1 MNNLIE
7 KTLSGFTVNGKEMPV
22 KFLRYNGTEDLRYD
36 GTEEM
41 YITYMETDAESTL
54 HGDDEL
60 LNYIEYYDF
69 DIYTKGN
76 YKPII
81 KALKELL
88 ASVGFMWEPDRSS
101 ADMYEDDTKYYHKT
115 LCFSIERSE

>member
-7 KTLSGFTVNGKEMPV
+7 KTFSDFTVNGKKIPV
-22 KFLRYNGTEDLRYD
+22 KFLRYNGN
-36 GTEEM
+36 EET
-41 YITYMETDAESTL
+41 YITYMMTDADSVL

-76 YKPII
+76 YRPII
-81 KALKELL
+81 KALKGLL
-88 ASVGFMWEPDRSS
+88 ESAGFMWEVERTSE
-101 ADMYEDDTKYYHKT
+101 DMYEDDTKYYHKT

>member
-1 MNNLIE
+1 MNNIIE
-7 KTLSGFTVNGKEMPV
+7 KVLKGFTVNGKEIPV
-22 KFLRYNGTEDLRYD
+22 KFLRYNGSSET
-36 GTEEM
+36 
-41 YITYMETDAESTL
+41 YITYMMTDADSIL
-54 HGDDEL
+54 YGDDEL

-69 DIYTKGN
+69 DIYSKSN

-88 ASVGFMWEPDRSS
+88 TAVGFMWEPDRSS

>member
-7 KTLSGFTVNGKEMPV
+7 KTLSDFMVNGEKIPV
-22 KFLRYNGTEDLRYD
+22 NFLRYNGRSET
-36 GTEEM
+36 
-41 YITYMETDAESTL
+41 YITYTMTDADSVL

-60 LNYIEYYDF
+60 LNYVEYYDF
-69 DIYTKGN
+69 DIYSKGN

-81 KALKELL
+81 KALKGLL
-88 ASVGFMWEPDRSS
+88 KAVGFMWEPDRSS
-101 ADMYEDDTKYYHKT
+101 EDMYENDTKYYHKT

>member
-7 KTLSGFTVNGKEMPV
+7 KTLSDFTVNGKKIPV
-22 KFLRYNGTEDLRYD
+22 KFLRYNGN
-36 GTEEM
+36 EET
-41 YITYMETDAESTL
+41 YITYMMTDADSVL

-81 KALKELL
+81 KALKGLL
-88 ASVGFMWEPDRSS
+88 KSVGFMWEPEISS
-101 ADMYEDDTKYYHKT
+101 EDMYDDDTKFYHKT
-115 LCFSIERSE
+115 LCFSIERSANG

>member
-7 KTLSGFTVNGKEMPV
+7 KTLSDFTVNGKKIPV
-22 KFLRYNGTEDLRYD
+22 KFLRYNGN
-36 GTEEM
+36 EET
-41 YITYMETDAESTL
+41 YITYMMTDADSVL

-76 YKPII
+76 YRPII
-81 KALKELL
+81 KELKGLL
-88 ASVGFMWEPDRSS
+88 ESAGFMWEVERTSE
-101 ADMYEDDTKYYHKT
+101 DMYEDDTKYYHKT

>member
-7 KTLSGFTVNGKEMPV
+7 KTLSDFTVNGKKIPV
-22 KFLRYNGTEDLRYD
+22 KFLRYNGN
-36 GTEEM
+36 EET
-41 YITYMETDAESTL
+41 YITYMETDAESAL

-69 DIYTKGN
+69 DVYSKGN
-76 YKPII
+76 YRSIL
-81 KALKELL
+81 KALKGLL
-88 ASVGFMWEPDRSS
+88 TSVGFMWEVERSS
-101 ADMYEDDTKYYHKT
+101 EDMYEDDTKYYHKT

>member
-7 KTLSGFTVNGKEMPV
+7 KTLSDFTVSDKKIPV
-22 KFLRYNGTEDLRYD
+22 KFLRYNGN
-36 GTEEM
+36 EET
-41 YITYMETDAESTL
+41 YITYMMTDADSVL

-81 KALKELL
+81 KALKGLL
-88 ASVGFMWEPDRSS
+88 KSVGFMWEPERSS
-101 ADMYEDDTKYYHKT
+101 EDMYDDDTKFYHKT
-115 LCFSIERSE
+115 LCFSIERSANG

>member
-7 KTLSGFTVNGKEMPV
+7 KTLKGFTVNGKEIPV
-22 KFLRYNGTEDLRYD
+22 KFLRYNGN
-36 GTEEM
+36 EET
-41 YITYMETDAESTL
+41 YITYMEADAESTL

-76 YKPII
+76 YRPII
-81 KALKELL
+81 KALKGLL
-88 ASVGFMWEPDRSS
+88 TSVGFMWEPDRSS
-101 ADMYEDDTKYYHKT
+101 ADMYEDDTKFYHKT

>member
-7 KTLSGFTVNGKEMPV
+7 KTLKGFAVNDKGIPV
-22 KFLRYNGTEDLRYD
+22 KFLRYNGSSET
-36 GTEEM
+36 
-41 YITYMETDAESTL
+41 YITYMMTDADSVL

-60 LNYIEYYDF
+60 LNYVEYYDF

-81 KALKELL
+81 KALKGLL
-88 ASVGFMWEPDRSS
+88 TSVGFMWEVERSS
-101 ADMYEDDTKYYHKT
+101 EDMYEDDTKYYHKT
-115 LCFSIERSE
+115 LCFSIERSENG

>member
-7 KTLSGFTVNGKEMPV
+7 KTLSDFMVNGKEIPV
-22 KFLRYNGTEDLRYD
+22 KFLRYNGSSET
-36 GTEEM
+36 
-41 YITYMETDAESTL
+41 YITYMMTDADSVL

-60 LNYIEYYDF
+60 LNYVEYYDF

-76 YKPII
+76 YMPII
-81 KALKELL
+81 KALKRLL
-88 ASVGFMWEPDRSS
+88 TGVGFMWEPNRSS

>member
-1 MNNLIE
+1 MNSIIE
-7 KTLSGFTVNGKEMPV
+7 KTLSDFTVNGKKIPV
-22 KFLRYNGTEDLRYD
+22 KFLRYNGN
-36 GTEEM
+36 EET
-41 YITYMETDAESTL
+41 YIKYMETDAESAL

-76 YKPII
+76 YRPII
-81 KALKELL
+81 KALNGLL
-88 ASVGFMWEPDRSS
+88 TGVGFMWEPDRSS

-115 LCFSIERSE
+115 LCFSIERSNNG

>member
-7 KTLSGFTVNGKEMPV
+7 KALSDFTVNGKKIPV
-22 KFLRYNGTEDLRYD
+22 KFLRYNGCSET
-36 GTEEM
+36 
-41 YITYMETDAESTL
+41 YITYTMTDADSVL

-60 LNYIEYYDF
+60 LNYVEYYDF
-69 DIYTKGN
+69 DIYSKGN

-81 KALKELL
+81 KALKGLL
-88 ASVGFMWEPDRSS
+88 KAVGFMWEPDRSS
-101 ADMYEDDTKYYHKT
+101 EDMYEDDTKYYHKT

>member
-7 KTLSGFTVNGKEMPV
+7 KTLSDFTVNGKKIPV
-22 KFLRYNGTEDLRYD
+22 KFLRYNGK
-36 GTEEM
+36 EET
-41 YITYMETDAESTL
+41 YITYMMTDADSSL

-76 YKPII
+76 YRSII
-81 KALKELL
+81 KALKGLL
-88 ASVGFMWEPDRSS
+88 TGVGFMWEPDRSS

-115 LCFSIERSE
+115 LCFSIERSNNG

>member
-7 KTLSGFTVNGKEMPV
+7 KTLSGFTVNGKKIPV
-22 KFLRYNGTEDLRYD
+22 KFLRYNGSSET
-36 GTEEM
+36 
-41 YITYMETDAESTL
+41 YITYMMIDADSVL

-60 LNYIEYYDF
+60 LNYVEYYDF

-76 YKPII
+76 YMPII

-88 ASVGFMWEPDRSS
+88 TGVGFMWQPDRSS
-101 ADMYEDDTKYYHKT
+101 EDMYEDDTKYYHKT
-115 LCFSIERSE
+115 LCFLIERSE

>member
-7 KTLSGFTVNGKEMPV
+7 KTLSGFTVNG

-69 DIYTKGN
+69 DIYTNGI
-76 YKPII
+76 YKAII
-81 KALKELL
+81 KALKVLL